1 MRILF
6 ALFFS
11 IRLSAALAMSKDIYS
26 LRQLH
31 YEAAAK
37 KDSSKRLLSDMEI
50 KDVKSN
56 PLLKCYKGMVI
67 LIKAHYYYD
76 AYMKLAYFYKGKDK
90 LQNQY
95 FLPQK
100 I

>member
-37 KDSSKRLLSDMEI
+37 KDTSKGFGRIWKLKML
-50 KDVKSN
+50 N
-56 PLLKCYKGMVI
+56 PIHFFNVI
-67 LIKAHYYYD
+67 REWL
-76 AYMKLAYFYKGKDK
+76 F
-90 LQNQY
+90 
-95 FLPQK
+95 
-100 I
+100 